1 MIITMSYMSTSGK
14 VAPYGPGQ
22 IVYLTG
28 DATKPDARL
37 HAEDG
42 AGCDAIAHVVNN
54 VGAWGAGF
62 SGALTRRFGDIARE
76 TYIRAWQP
84 RDEWKGS
91 THHIDHGME
100 LGGVSVN
107 LTALPGHSRGDYVLP
122 MYLVHLFAQDG
133 LPSVTNRRPFR
144 LDALQTCVRRL
155 IESNFLVN
163 EPRFHMPRIG
173 TGYGGSTWE
182 RIEPVVA
189 QLAAVAPVY
198 VYDLPVA
205 D

>member
-1 MIITMSYMSTSGK
+1 MNTSGSREALIK
-14 VAPYGPGQ
+14 AGWKIEPYGPGH

-28 DATKPDARL
+28 DATKPA
-37 HAEDG
+37 HPQTADG
-42 AGCDAIAHVVNN
+42 AACDAIAHVVNN

-62 SGALTRRFGDIARE
+62 SGALTRRLGPIARD
-76 TYIRAWQP
+76 TYTVAWVRQP
-84 RDEWKGS
+84 GIGPR
-91 THHIDHGME
+91 E

-107 LTALPGHSRGDYVLP
+107 LTALPGHSRGEYVVPL
-122 MYLVHLFAQDG
+122 YLVHLFAQDG
-133 LPSVTNRRPFR
+133 LPSATNRRPFR

-155 IESNFLVN
+155 IDSNFLVN

-182 RIEPVVA
+182 CIEPVVA

-198 VYDLPVA
+198 VYDLPGPGG